1 MSSVLT
7 ASQICGKA
15 LRAIGA
21 FPITESAPDGEQLRE
36 AMSWLDLIMAET
48 AGTEKIFTL
57 VPSTLPIPL
66 VNGTGTYNLNN
77 ALGANLPINQVQY
90 PIDAWLQDQ
99 NGNRYDLTI
108 TQRQTFEDVYQPAE
122 TGVPIWI
129 YIDRLPNPTLRTFPT
144 IDAAD
149 PNTYTLYLLAQT
161 YAPNVAPAGVTGTV
175 PQGSILTGFSQAWQR
190 WLVLQLAHDLASGPV
205 IKLPQPSIDN
215 FDKMAGR
222 ALERLLAFENREH
235 DTEDPVCD
243 PAWDMDDGCLSEQWR
258 TPRSWGTYR

>member
-57 VPSTLPIPL
+57 IPSTLPIPL

-77 ALGANLPINQVQY
+77 ALGANLPINQVQF
-90 PIDAWLQDQ
+90 PFDSWLQDQ
-99 NGNRYDLTI
+99 NGNRHDVTI
-108 TQRQTFEDVYQPAE
+108 VDRQHFESVRKPSE
-122 TGVPIWI
+122 TGRPRWI
-129 YIDRLPNPTLRTFPT
+129 YIDRLPNPTLETFPT
-144 IDAAD
+144 IDVAD

-161 YAPNVAPAGVTGTV
+161 YAPNVAPGGVTGTQ
-175 PQGSILTGFSQAWQR
+175 PSGSILTGFSQAWQR
-190 WLVLQLAHDLASGPV
+190 WLVLQLAHDLASGSV

-215 FDKMAGR
+215 FGQMAGK
-222 ALERLLAFENREH
+222 AFLRLTSFENREH
-235 DTEDPVCD
+235 DSEAPVCD
-243 PAWDMDDGCLSEQWR
+243 PAWDTDDDTR
-258 TPRSWGTYR
+258 AWGGY